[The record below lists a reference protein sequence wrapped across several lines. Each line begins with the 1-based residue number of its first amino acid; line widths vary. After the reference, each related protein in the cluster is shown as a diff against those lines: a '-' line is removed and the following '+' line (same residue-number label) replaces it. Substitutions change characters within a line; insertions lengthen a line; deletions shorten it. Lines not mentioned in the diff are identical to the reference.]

1 LIKNKERT
9 KMDLKEEA
17 LELKDKVLDKVS
29 DAIDEIDGD
38 ELCES
43 IVADFHLNDPEKGV
57 LDGIQEKLIS
67 RKLLVFGVATALM
80 IWSTLD
86 PDTWGLI
93 AMMYIGGQSAID
105 LARTWRHG

>member
-1 LIKNKERT
+1 MNIK
-9 KMDLKEEA
+9 EA
-17 LELKDKVLDKVS
+17 VMDKVN
-29 DAIDEIDGD
+29 DAVENFDAD

-43 IVADFHLNDPEKGV
+43 VAVELHLDDPEKGV

-80 IWSTLD
+80 IWSSLD

>member
-1 LIKNKERT
+1 
-9 KMDLKEEA
+9 MDLKE
-17 LELKDKVLDKVS
+17 KVMDKVEDVIES
-29 DAIDEIDGD
+29 IDGD

-43 IVADFHLNDPEKGV
+43 VAVELHLDDPEKGV